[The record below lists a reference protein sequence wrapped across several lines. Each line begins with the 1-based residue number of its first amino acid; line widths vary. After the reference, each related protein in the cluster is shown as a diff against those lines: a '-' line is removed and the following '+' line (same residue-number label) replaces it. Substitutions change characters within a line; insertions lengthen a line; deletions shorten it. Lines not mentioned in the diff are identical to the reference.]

1 MPCRIFPVIIAAVRQ
16 IISAAIT
23 DRRDNMTAELFW
35 KLFTETGNIIYY
47 LIYKKLSLE
56 SSGRT

>member
-1 MPCRIFPVIIAAVRQ
+1 
-16 IISAAIT
+16 
-23 DRRDNMTAELFW
+23 MTAELFW